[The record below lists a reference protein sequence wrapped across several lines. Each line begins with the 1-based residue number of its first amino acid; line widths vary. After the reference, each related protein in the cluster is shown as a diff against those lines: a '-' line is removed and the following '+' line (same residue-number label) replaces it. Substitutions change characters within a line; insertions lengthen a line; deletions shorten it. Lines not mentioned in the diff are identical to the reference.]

1 MLKSPDSVKFADII
15 THAEIRVDFVLD
27 TVIHSP
33 FGKREFSGHSGK
45 RSAFW
50 GDKAGMLREIS
61 KGSPMKRGLCLTLKV
76 KRLT

>member
-1 MLKSPDSVKFADII
+1 MLKSHDSVKFADII
-15 THAEIRVDFVLD
+15 VHAKIRVDFVLD

-50 GDKAGMLREIS
+50 GGKAGMPREIS
-61 KGSPMKRGLCLTLKV
+61 KGSPTNLLCLNLKV
-76 KRLT
+76 KPLT